1 MKSNSKPIK
10 RERSLRQRR
19 KMKSQSTPVATSST
33 SAKSSVQKKEAK
45 APVKNKSIEKK
56 AIPPQS
62 KDNGSD
68 SDTESLIISQKN

>member
-1 MKSNSKPIK
+1 MKSKSNSNK
-10 RERSLRQRR
+10 RVRGLRQRR
-19 KMKSQSTPVATSST
+19 KLKSQSTPVATSST
-33 SAKSSVQKKEAK
+33 SAKPSVQKKTAK

-56 AIPPQS
+56 AIPPHS